1 MLFFPIA
8 HTRLLKMYSP
18 AWPHSEIK
26 AIFPAIFY
34 VTGTNITTFNNT
46 ELQHSRNMIIIREN
60 GKLSLIN
67 TVRLDEKGL
76 AALEALGDVENIIRI
91 GAFHGRDDAFYC
103 DRYHAKLWALPG
115 MQHDILLQPNS
126 LMPFADCSV
135 FIFETSK
142 HPEAILHIAKQGG
155 ILVTC
160 DSIKNWEL
168 ADKFFSDATAKL
180 YQQQHFFGTAII
192 SDVWLQACNV
202 KAADFE
208 KIKSLRFKHLLSAH
222 GHPLLNTAYESV
234 TKTLLQS

>member
-1 MLFFPIA
+1 
-8 HTRLLKMYSP
+8 
-18 AWPHSEIK
+18 
-26 AIFPAIFY
+26 
-34 VTGTNITTFNNT
+34 
-46 ELQHSRNMIIIREN
+46 
-60 GKLSLIN
+60 
-67 TVRLDEKGL
+67 
-76 AALEALGDVENIIRI
+76 
-91 GAFHGRDDAFYC
+91 
-103 DRYHAKLWALPG
+103 
-115 MQHDILLQPNS
+115 
-126 LMPFADCSV
+126 
-135 FIFETSK
+135 
-142 HPEAILHIAKQGG
+142 LHIAKQGG

>member
-1 MLFFPIA
+1 MFFFPIA

-91 GAFHGRDDAFYC
+91 GAFHGRDDC
-103 DRYHAKLWALPG
+103 P
-115 MQHDILLQPNS
+115 
-126 LMPFADCSV
+126 
-135 FIFETSK
+135 
-142 HPEAILHIAKQGG
+142 
-155 ILVTC
+155 
-160 DSIKNWEL
+160 
-168 ADKFFSDATAKL
+168 
-180 YQQQHFFGTAII
+180 
-192 SDVWLQACNV
+192 ACNMT
-202 KAADFE
+202 FYSSQ
-208 KIKSLRFKHLLSAH
+208 IHSCHLL
-222 GHPLLNTAYESV
+222 TARYLFSKPRNIQKPFCISQNKAEF
-234 TKTLLQS
+234 